1 MNLPNKITLLRIALI
16 PVFMIFAF
24 PYPEFMQSI
33 SFPGISF
40 LVKYS
45 DLIALIL
52 FVVAAST
59 DAVDG
64 HIARKYN
71 LVTDFGKFLDPIAD
85 KLLVTAAL
93 LALMCVDKVYA
104 WATMIILIR
113 EFIVTGLRLVAG
125 TKGIVI
131 AAGQLGKLKT
141 VFQTAAL
148 SVLLAA
154 PVFPAG
160 GEKIVY
166 IIGDVLMGIAVL
178 LTIVSGVEYI
188 YKNRKVILESK

>member
-33 SFPGISF
+33 SFPGLSF

-52 FVVAAST
+52 FIVAAST

-64 HIARKYN
+64 HLARKYN